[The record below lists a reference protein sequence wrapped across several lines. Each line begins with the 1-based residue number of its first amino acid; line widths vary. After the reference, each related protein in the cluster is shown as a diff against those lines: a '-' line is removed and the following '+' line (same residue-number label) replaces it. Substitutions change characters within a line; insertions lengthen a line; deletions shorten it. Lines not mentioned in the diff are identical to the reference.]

1 MKPAPLVC
9 DIAGRK
15 KRRRRGKGASMATGK
30 NIPET
35 VRALAEPVAATLSLS
50 VWDVEFVKEGS
61 RQVLRI
67 TIDKE
72 GGVTID
78 DCEAMHRAMDPVL
91 DEADPIAT
99 PYYLEISSPGV
110 ERELRTDAQL
120 SAFVGATVRVRL
132 FAPAAGTRN
141 YQGEL
146 LTPGTGGEI
155 RIRNAEGEFSFPRA
169 SVAKINTVFE
179 F

>member
-1 MKPAPLVC
+1 M
-9 DIAGRK
+9 
-15 KRRRRGKGASMATGK
+15 
-30 NIPET
+30 
-35 VRALAEPVAATLSLS
+35 
-50 VWDVEFVKEGS
+50 
-61 RQVLRI
+61 
-67 TIDKE
+67 
-72 GGVTID
+72 
-78 DCEAMHRAMDPVL
+78 
-91 DEADPIAT
+91 
-99 PYYLEISSPGV
+99 

>member
-1 MKPAPLVC
+1 
-9 DIAGRK
+9 
-15 KRRRRGKGASMATGK
+15 MATGK

>member
-1 MKPAPLVC
+1 
-9 DIAGRK
+9 
-15 KRRRRGKGASMATGK
+15 MATGK

-72 GGVTID
+72 DGVTID

-120 SAFVGATVRVRL
+120 SAFVGAGLV
-132 FAPAAGTRN
+132 FAGVTGSLRRRPAPET
-141 YQGEL
+141 
-146 LTPGTGGEI
+146 I
-155 RIRNAEGEFSFPRA
+155 RA
-169 SVAKINTVFE
+169 SF
-179 F
+179 